1 MYFCQY
7 KVNLDNSAVF
17 VIMVNA
23 PKKENNIMANING
36 INYNIMNNGMNLY
49 TKRTCSDNS
58 ELFITS
64 KLNMLYEQA
73 LSSKNLY
80 NSRRNLRKMVE
91 GNHLDETV

>member
-1 MYFCQY
+1 MEDTE
-7 KVNLDNSAVF
+7 KMTRINSIQFNTATGN
-17 VIMVNA
+17 M
-23 PKKENNIMANING
+23 M
-36 INYNIMNNGMNLY
+36 Y

-64 KLNMLYEQA
+64 KLNMLYRQA
-73 LSSKNLY
+73 LSSRNQF

>member
-1 MYFCQY
+1 MTR
-7 KVNLDNSAVF
+7 
-17 VIMVNA
+17 
-23 PKKENNIMANING
+23 ING
-36 INYNIMNNGMNLY
+36 LNYNLANNNLNLY

-58 ELFITS
+58 EMFITS

-73 LSSKNLY
+73 ISSKNLY

>member
-1 MYFCQY
+1 MEDTE
-7 KVNLDNSAVF
+7 KMTRINSIQFNTLAGN
-17 VIMVNA
+17 M
-23 PKKENNIMANING
+23 M
-36 INYNIMNNGMNLY
+36 Y

-64 KLNMLYEQA
+64 KLNMLYRQA
-73 LSSKNLY
+73 ISSRNQF

>member
-1 MYFCQY
+1 MEDTEKMTRINSIQFNT
-7 KVNLDNSAVF
+7 VNGN
-17 VIMVNA
+17 M
-23 PKKENNIMANING
+23 M
-36 INYNIMNNGMNLY
+36 Y

-64 KLNMLYEQA
+64 KLNMLYRQA
-73 LSSKNLY
+73 ISSRNQF

>member
-1 MYFCQY
+1 M
-7 KVNLDNSAVF
+7 SR
-17 VIMVNA
+17 
-23 PKKENNIMANING
+23 ING
-36 INYNIMNNGMNLY
+36 IGNSIVNNNMSLY

-64 KLNMLYEQA
+64 KLNMLYQQA
-73 LSSKNLY
+73 LSSRNLY

>member
-1 MYFCQY
+1 MEDTD
-7 KVNLDNSAVF
+7 KMTRINSVQF
-17 VIMVNA
+17 
-23 PKKENNIMANING
+23 NIANG
-36 INYNIMNNGMNLY
+36 SMMY

-64 KLNMLYEQA
+64 KLNMLYRQA
-73 LSSKNLY
+73 LSSRNQF